1 MAQSRRDE
9 SYRTEEE
16 GKSAQLPSSQGD
28 ALRQT
33 LPECAEHRETLLDEA
48 VRETFPASDPVA
60 PPKDFADDGYAAEG
74 DGEMLID
81 AAVEMTFPASD
92 PIAVGSVT
100 DMPKD
105 NKAVKF
111 DPYHPST

>member
-9 SYRTEEE
+9 SYPTKDIE
-16 GKSAQLPSSQGD
+16 KSAQLPSSQGD

-33 LPECAEHRETLLDEA
+33 LPECERHHETLLDEA

-60 PPKDFADDGYAAEG
+60 PPKEFVSDDTTEVTAE
-74 DGEMLID
+74 DALLD

-92 PIAVGSVT
+92 PISITSSV
-100 DMPKD
+100 DLLRE
-105 NKAVKF
+105 NKTVKF